1 MKSNT
6 KKIVLGILFAGV
18 LYSCNKE
25 EMTVEKNN
33 DLKWSVDKKI
43 ENDDIRTRIGYDPR
57 TTYAVLDRTKVDFS
71 VPVVGKTLL
80 QGEKQSSQLTV
91 ELTNPATKDVKI
103 LLQYDA
109 SLYQKIK
116 PSYLGYELGEESV
129 LEVQKEIVIKA
140 GEKKA
145 SIALA
150 LGNLTEAKQVVLPYS
165 LKVEGEEV
173 KIFNEDLSFFTV
185 VVSFEKNLDKVLSGA
200 ISLADSSEQFRT
212 TFAQLKEENQTK
224 NNETLQEKFYLWHIE
239 STGKTAIIFY
249 STAIWFN
256 GQSHD
261 YEVRYYV
268 TLGLNDDNQV
278 VLKKEG
284 GDNYFNRYY
293 SYLQPM
299 IDLIA
304 DNSSYN
310 VEALPGNKIKLTSA
324 NDSSVWFVLEKL

>member
-80 QGEKQSSQLTV
+80 QGEKQSSQLTL

-185 VVSFEKNLDKVLSGA
+185 VVSFEKDLGKVLSGA

-224 NNETLQEKFYLWHIE
+224 NNETLQEKFYLWYLE
-239 STGKTAIIFY
+239 RTKRTGIIFY
-249 STAIWFN
+249 STAIWDGKPYN
-256 GQSHD
+256 
-261 YEVRYYV
+261 YETVHYV
-268 TLGLNDDNQV
+268 TIGLNDNNQV

-284 GDNYFNRYY
+284 GDNYFNAYY
-293 SYLQPM
+293 KFLQPM
-299 IDLIA
+299 VDLITG
-304 DNSSYN
+304 SPYN
-310 VEALPGNKIKLTSA
+310 VEALSGNKIKLTSA
-324 NDSSVWFVLEKL
+324 NDSSVWFVIQK

>member
-71 VPVVGKTLL
+71 IPVIGKTLL
-80 QGEKQSSQLTV
+80 QGEKQSSQLTL

-150 LGNLTEAKQVVLPYS
+150 VGNLTEVKQMVLPYS

-212 TFAQLKEENQTK
+212 IFERIRKENQTK
-224 NNETLQEKFYLWHIE
+224 YRETLQEKFYLWYIE
-239 STGKTAIIFY
+239 KTKRTAIIFY
-249 STAIWFN
+249 TTAMWG

-261 YEVRYYV
+261 YEIKYYV
-268 TLGLNDDNQV
+268 ALSLNEDNQI
-278 VLKKEG
+278 VLKKEE
-284 GDNYFNRYY
+284 GDSDFKRYY
-293 SYLQPM
+293 SHFQPM

-310 VEALPGNKIKLTSA
+310 VEALPGNKIKFTSA
-324 NDSSVWFVLEKL
+324 NDSSVWFVIQK